1 MHEMKFLAN
10 ENFPRA
16 SFRIL
21 RAEGLDIEHIGE
33 TNPSVSD
40 EEVMKMALQEERII
54 ITFDNDYGELVF
66 KRRMPAA
73 GVIFLRIQDFPP
85 ELPAELIKNL
95 LSIKEISVK
104 GFFTV
109 LEEGKLRQRKI
120 QRASDK

>member
-1 MHEMKFLAN
+1 MKFLAN

-54 ITFDNDYGELVF
+54 ITFDNDY
-66 KRRMPAA
+66 
-73 GVIFLRIQDFPP
+73 
-85 ELPAELIKNL
+85 
-95 LSIKEISVK
+95 
-104 GFFTV
+104 
-109 LEEGKLRQRKI
+109 
-120 QRASDK
+120 